1 MEGGQVMAKDKI
13 KKLLDEI
20 DKISLEGWDYNL
32 RINFQDVMRITGE
45 IEKELKGCEYPSK
58 KGGN

>member
-1 MEGGQVMAKDKI
+1 MVKDKI
-13 KKLLDEI
+13 KKLLNEI

-32 RINFQDVMRITGE
+32 RINFHDVMRITSK
-45 IEKELKGCEYPSK
+45 IEKELKGCEYLSK